1 MNRKYNIEFWVLE
14 VVILI
19 STIVTSVFLYGLSIN
34 AIMLGTVIGLVYGIV
49 LSISII
55 LTYNA
60 IKARRLYFT
69 IGGIITTLFMIF
81 ALVSIIFVPS
91 AISWLISWLMN
102 ITLALFIIDVLY
114 IFIALSISYFKK

>member
-1 MNRKYNIEFWVLE
+1 MNRKYNIAFWILE
-14 VVILI
+14 VVILL
-19 STIVTSVFLYGLSIN
+19 STIVTAVFLYGLSID

-49 LSISII
+49 LSACII

-60 IKARRLYFT
+60 IKARRCYFT
-69 IGGIITTLFMIF
+69 IGGIISTLFCLF
-81 ALVSIIFVPS
+81 ALISILFVG
-91 AISWLISWLMN
+91 AISWLISGLMN